1 MKLKRTF
8 RGLLAVFTLMAP
20 LSGVLPGC
28 SGPDN
33 PTPTPAPPPPP
44 PKAEEVKVPKTS
56 SGQGTYGA
64 SEKYQKAM
72 ERAAKGG
79 VH

>member
-1 MKLKRTF
+1 MKRMF
-8 RGLLAVFTLMAP
+8 RVLLTLLTVMAP
-20 LSGVLPGC
+20 LGGVLPGC
-28 SGPDN
+28 TGPDN
-33 PTPTPAPPPPP
+33 PTPKDAPPPPA
-44 PKAEEVKVPKTS
+44 PKEAELKVPKAA

-79 VH
+79 AN